1 MIDGAAV
8 CGVSNLSSTE
18 KIYELVGRY
27 NIQSYLLYIVDT
39 QTVNKHY
46 TNVYQK

>member
-1 MIDGAAV
+1 MHYF
-8 CGVSNLSSTE
+8 STA
-18 KIYELVGRY
+18 KFNELQGRY